1 MGNQKRIHNL
11 QIMKSFAASVLLAIS
26 AQALQLEYEI
36 GENPELSEAG
46 QEFDP
51 EKMSSYDAITG
62 RGDTQEGAD
71 TRKNVLQYDDEGLTE
86 DEKTRPMCHVGG
98 IDTEPDT
105 EGPSAD
111 FCLYDVAQHE
121 VPYQKYWQAD
131 TYGWHNEINS
141 YWCGEDVAIRLCAH
155 PGDNSSTDDK

>member
-1 MGNQKRIHNL
+1 
-11 QIMKSFAASVLLAIS
+11 MKSFAASVLLALS

-36 GENPELSEAG
+36 GEPGQLSEEA
-46 QEFDP
+46 QAFDP

-71 TRKNVLQYDDEGLTE
+71 TRKNVLEFDDEGLSE

-105 EGPSAD
+105 EGPSPECCRVYEYAG
-111 FCLYDVAQHE
+111 FV
-121 VPYQKYWQAD
+121 
-131 TYGWHNEINS
+131 G
-141 YWCGEDVAIRLCAH
+141 R
-155 PGDNSSTDDK
+155 